1 MSFPGRA
8 LLVGTASAAALAFTA
23 VPALTQVSNSAGAAG
38 GSSSQ
43 TQRLVPKLS
52 TLCPCGYENLEGKCT
67 PRRHIQTTRRIQT
80 TRDRPHECPAPA
92 PEKLANPEL
101 TGFQLVQRFENNLA
115 PDRGA
120 QLARFLSGAFI
131 IRRSDGSTLNRAQYL
146 QNHPFFPG
154 RQLKV
159 FEAEYAAPVLTVS
172 AVAWSLPATS
182 YAPGLF
188 SFAWINGGWKMTA
201 FAKFPD
207 QATLPAG

>member
-1 MSFPGRA
+1 MITTRTAAAIAAA
-8 LLVGTASAAALAFTA
+8 LTAACLAVPASAA
-23 VPALTQVSNSAGAAG
+23 SG
-38 GSSSQ
+38 
-43 TQRLVPKLS
+43 
-52 TLCPCGYENLEGKCT
+52 
-67 PRRHIQTTRRIQT
+67 
-80 TRDRPHECPAPA
+80 PAPA
-92 PEKLANPEL
+92 PRSLANPEL

-131 IRRSDGSTLNRAQYL
+131 IRRSDGTTLNRAQYL
-146 QNHPFFPG
+146 ANHPFFPG

-159 FEAEYAAPVLTVS
+159 LEAEYAPPVLTVS
-172 AVAWSLPATS
+172 AVAWTLPATT

-201 FAKFPD
+201 FAKFPE